1 MVAMND
7 HNELPH
13 LRYAR
18 LLDWGTRIGLALL
31 LLGFLAY
38 VTGFLPAQVPVQQL
52 PELWTQPLP
61 RYLELSGVS
70 TGWAWAANLHRGD
83 MLCLA
88 GIAVL
93 AGCSGLC
100 VRRCCRC
107 TAPAQIR
114 PTRRTGGWPWP
125 RWRCC
130 CWRPQ
135 AFSKGGIDSWR

>member
-1 MVAMND
+1 MND
-7 HNELPH
+7 RNDLPH

-18 LLDWGTRIGLALL
+18 LLDWGTRVGLALL

-70 TGWAWAANLHRGD
+70 TGWAWAAHLHRGD
-83 MLCLA
+83 MLCLT

-100 VRRCCRC
+100 VLALLPLYRASADR
-107 TAPAQIR
+107 AYVWLALAQAAVLLLAAS
-114 PTRRTGGWPWP
+114 GVLEAGL
-125 RWRCC
+125 
-130 CWRPQ
+130 
-135 AFSKGGIDSWR
+135 